1 MGSDPQSHLEEQNFL
16 IVGTRKIREDD
27 WRRVATR
34 IGLLKA
40 TMVDL
45 GWDSNGSTV
54 ASTMLRECESIY
66 LSMQSGTLASPP
78 RESSTKVPSTD
89 VAIAWAEL
97 QRKLNNVGTT
107 LSLSAMDSIKV
118 EVDRLRKILV
128 AKGLL

>member
-40 TMVDL
+40 NMVDL
-45 GWDSNGSTV
+45 GWEDVESSV
-54 ASTMLRECESIY
+54 LRAMLRECESIY

-78 RESSTKVPSTD
+78 R
-89 VAIAWAEL
+89 
-97 QRKLNNVGTT
+97 QT
-107 LSLSAMDSIKV
+107 LPDGGRAL
-118 EVDRLRKILV
+118 
-128 AKGLL
+128 